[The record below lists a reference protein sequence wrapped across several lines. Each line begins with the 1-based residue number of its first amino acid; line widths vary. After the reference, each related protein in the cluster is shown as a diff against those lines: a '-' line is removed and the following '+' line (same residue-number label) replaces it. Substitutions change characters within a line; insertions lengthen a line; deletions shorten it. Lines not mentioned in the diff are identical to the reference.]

1 MSDHVTQSRPVEIMA
16 KTWIQIIQKDLG
28 LELLRA
34 TELRKVVRNL
44 KKKKKKQSREQK
56 KKQSRERDTMS

>member
-34 TELRKVVRNL
+34 TELRKVVRVTPN
-44 KKKKKKQSREQK
+44 KKKQS
-56 KKQSRERDTMS
+56 